1 MQLSLEQTSSNGIVV
16 DMICRQLASNGIVV
30 VLTARDENR
39 GLEAVKKLKDSDV
52 PNDHL
57 VFHQLDVLDTES

>member
-1 MQLSLEQTSSNGIVV
+1 M
-16 DMICRQLASNGIVV
+16 ASNGIVV

-57 VFHQLDVLDTES
+57 VFHQLDVLDTESWGKEDQN